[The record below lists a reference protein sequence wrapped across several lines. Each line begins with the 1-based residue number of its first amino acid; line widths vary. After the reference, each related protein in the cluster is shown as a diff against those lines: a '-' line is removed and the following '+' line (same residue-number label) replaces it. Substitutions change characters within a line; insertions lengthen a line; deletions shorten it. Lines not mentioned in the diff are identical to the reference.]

1 MPNSGRCRFGAKCS
15 YSHDTAIP
23 TGSASPRVREDT
35 AAEALCRKW
44 KYMIPRSDANNRR
57 FEAPVNTKAF
67 FEIGWKI
74 MENDDP
80 GTRQEVISKLGSEQG
95 LKIINLA
102 TEDLAGV
109 RTAEASISIFK
120 ERILPF
126 FRIISHPDVLYSLV
140 LENPIDT
147 IYTFIFGPS
156 GKRGLTVFEF
166 AASALCTMMVS
177 QLSSD
182 EEVAAIALSSVL
194 AVLDRVI
201 ELNQSAQV
209 IEGFTGIIETISA
222 CSPED
227 SMTLDSQQSLARIK
241 RRLHIGSSLPYAST
255 QPALASA
262 PAATFELTQD
272 LPGKLPP
279 RALDTIMTMRAS
291 PRYKFYRLHHL
302 PGLAGLLDR
311 QFRLLREDTV
321 GQLRDAVR
329 EEVARLGSPTHNVPM
344 HQNQQGIRKLV
355 YHNVRFDRMCVD
367 RRRGLQVVAEF
378 DQPSQIKN
386 KSSKQREDWWKG
398 SKLLQVDSLV
408 CFVSSTEKI
417 VFFSV
422 CDSAPRGKD
431 SELPKRD
438 DLPSLFRH
446 AKYAS
451 VLLSFAEY
459 KHEHAIWIGTHIGSH
474 TRTRQSLVEFPGV
487 LLPSFQPTLEA
498 LQKMS
503 KTLDLPFAEI
513 IAQNS
518 QTTDATIQPPAYAAR
533 PGFAFKLDVLTA
545 GRPLN
550 LSPGKGFDFKK
561 FEERSTLDTAQRRAV
576 IQALS
581 TGLALIQ
588 GPPGTGKSYTGVAI
602 LKALIHNRKAA
613 KLGPIIC
620 VCYTNHALDGLLE
633 HLVNEGMKQVIR
645 LGSRSKSTLLANCT
659 LQNVRESVEPTKTEK
674 HDRWQNNKD
683 IGEIVEEI
691 QSIVVALSSPKSWTN
706 IKAHLSRNHQQHHQE
721 LFGQGVDAEGF
732 QEVRGKKFR
741 VVESWVRNAPKKLT
755 SNRPVPHLEGLS
767 LKEMSA
773 SERAALYNH
782 WMKRRSAE
790 LTSDLTHALDSY
802 HSSKSALDKCHSEL
816 DLRCLRQA
824 HIIGVTTSG
833 LARNIELLQRVHA
846 KVMLCEE
853 AGEVLEAH
861 TLTAFLP
868 GIEHAILIGDH
879 EQLRP
884 QINNYE
890 LQHDN
895 RRGQKYSLDISLFER
910 LVKPQPGTFSV
921 PLSTLKTQ
929 RRMHP
934 SMSELIRT
942 TLYPDLQDHPSVKE
956 YPEVVGMR
964 NRLYWLDHQKK
975 EDPQPSQ
982 AVSLS
987 KTNTFEVE
995 VVAALAT
1002 HLVKQG
1008 TYSSEDIAIITPY
1021 LGQLQKIKKRLAS
1034 SFEIVVSDRDQE
1046 DLEAK
1051 GLQDDSET
1059 SAGPDLVQ
1067 KTTMLNALRIATV
1080 DNFQGEEAKVV
1091 IISLVRSNDERKC
1104 GFLKTS
1110 NRINVLLSR
1119 AQHGMYII
1127 GNSDTARPVPMW
1139 AEVLSILDNSHGIGP
1154 TLELCCPRHKE
1165 TPIKVSEP
1173 DDFVRLAPEDYYVA
1187 IHVLISAIRQPCTM
1201 QFAAS
1206 NVVRELRKVASMSAQ
1221 SFAEINAT

>member
-1 MPNSGRCRFGAKCS
+1 
-15 YSHDTAIP
+15 
-23 TGSASPRVREDT
+23 
-35 AAEALCRKW
+35 
-44 KYMIPRSDANNRR
+44 
-57 FEAPVNTKAF
+57 
-67 FEIGWKI
+67 
-74 MENDDP
+74 
-80 GTRQEVISKLGSEQG
+80 
-95 LKIINLA
+95 
-102 TEDLAGV
+102 
-109 RTAEASISIFK
+109 
-120 ERILPF
+120 
-126 FRIISHPDVLYSLV
+126 
-140 LENPIDT
+140 
-147 IYTFIFGPS
+147 
-156 GKRGLTVFEF
+156 
-166 AASALCTMMVS
+166 
-177 QLSSD
+177 
-182 EEVAAIALSSVL
+182 
-194 AVLDRVI
+194 
-201 ELNQSAQV
+201 
-209 IEGFTGIIETISA
+209 
-222 CSPED
+222 
-227 SMTLDSQQSLARIK
+227 
-241 RRLHIGSSLPYAST
+241 
-255 QPALASA
+255 
-262 PAATFELTQD
+262 
-272 LPGKLPP
+272 
-279 RALDTIMTMRAS
+279 
-291 PRYKFYRLHHL
+291 
-302 PGLAGLLDR
+302 
-311 QFRLLREDTV
+311 
-321 GQLRDAVR
+321 
-329 EEVARLGSPTHNVPM
+329 
-344 HQNQQGIRKLV
+344 
-355 YHNVRFDRMCVD
+355 
-367 RRRGLQVVAEF
+367 
-378 DQPSQIKN
+378 
-386 KSSKQREDWWKG
+386 
-398 SKLLQVDSLV
+398 
-408 CFVSSTEKI
+408 
-417 VFFSV
+417 
-422 CDSAPRGKD
+422 
-431 SELPKRD
+431 
-438 DLPSLFRH
+438 
-446 AKYAS
+446 
-451 VLLSFAEY
+451 
-459 KHEHAIWIGTHIGSH
+459 
-474 TRTRQSLVEFPGV
+474 
-487 LLPSFQPTLEA
+487 
-498 LQKMS
+498 
-503 KTLDLPFAEI
+503 
-513 IAQNS
+513 
-518 QTTDATIQPPAYAAR
+518 
-533 PGFAFKLDVLTA
+533 
-545 GRPLN
+545 
-550 LSPGKGFDFKK
+550 
-561 FEERSTLDTAQRRAV
+561 
-576 IQALS
+576 
-581 TGLALIQ
+581 
-588 GPPGTGKSYTGVAI
+588 
-602 LKALIHNRKAA
+602 
-613 KLGPIIC
+613 
-620 VCYTNHALDGLLE
+620 
-633 HLVNEGMKQVIR
+633 MKQVIR

-659 LQNVRESVEPTKTEK
+659 LQNVRESIEPTKTEK

-782 WMKRRSAE
+782 WIKRRSAE

-910 LVKPQPGTFSV
+910 LVKPQPDTFSV
-921 PLSTLKTQ
+921 PLSALKTQ

-942 TLYPDLQDHPSVKE
+942 TLYPDLQDYPSVKE

-1051 GLQDDSET
+1051 GLQDDPET

-1119 AQHGMYII
+1119 AQHGM
-1127 GNSDTARPVPMW
+1127 
-1139 AEVLSILDNSHGIGP
+1139 
-1154 TLELCCPRHKE
+1154 
-1165 TPIKVSEP
+1165 
-1173 DDFVRLAPEDYYVA
+1173 
-1187 IHVLISAIRQPCTM
+1187 
-1201 QFAAS
+1201 
-1206 NVVRELRKVASMSAQ
+1206 
-1221 SFAEINAT
+1221 